1 MAGAVP
7 SGIFAPYLQF
17 ESNRMFRKFTKS
29 AGIPALKLALGASI
43 ALAASTALNSGSA
56 FAQQPAA
63 PAPVQ
68 TEIKLPSIIVTEA
81 VEKPLVDRVV
91 ATGTVRPVEEVYVQ
105 PLVEALSIKT
115 LNADVGDEVKAGSV
129 LATLND
135 DALLLEKSQ
144 LQANKAKAQAAVA
157 QYQAQVIEAQANVAD
172 TIRQRDRLQKLS
184 QSGTGTVSQLEQASA
199 AVEVAQAR
207 LNAAKQAV
215 TVGESDIKVVEAQLD
230 DVDLKLARTGVKTP
244 VAGVISVRNAKVG
257 AIASGT
263 GNPLFTIIKD
273 GAIELVA
280 DLSETDIQKIKAGQK
295 AIVTVA
301 GGKVKIEGK
310 VRLVSPT
317 VDAVTRLGAVHIVID
332 DESGARA
339 GMYGSAEI
347 IIAETNALALPL
359 SAVTTGR
366 TGSTARK
373 VEDNVVKQ
381 VKIETGIQDGGFVQ
395 VVSGLDAGD
404 MVVAK
409 AGAFVRDGDKIAPV
423 PAEPAAIAN

>member
-1 MAGAVP
+1 
-7 SGIFAPYLQF
+7 
-17 ESNRMFRKFTKS
+17 MFRKFTKS
-29 AGIPALKLALGASI
+29 AGIPALRLALGASI
-43 ALAASTALNSGSA
+43 ALAAGSALNPNSA
-56 FAQQPAA
+56 LAQDAATPA
-63 PAPVQ
+63 PAQ

-81 VEKPLVDRVV
+81 VEKPLVDRVI

-105 PLVEALSIKT
+105 PLVDALSIKT
-115 LNADVGDEVKAGSV
+115 LNADVGDEVKADSV

-144 LQANKAKAQAAVA
+144 LQANKAKAEAAVA

-172 TIRQRDRLQKLS
+172 TTRQRDRLVKLS

-215 TVGESDIKVVEAQLD
+215 VVGQSDIKVVDAQIED
-230 DVDLKLARTGVKTP
+230 INLKLARTGVKAP
-244 VAGVISVRNAKVG
+244 VGGVISVRNAKVG

-317 VDAVTRLGAVHIVID
+317 VDPVTRLGAVHIVID
-332 DESGARA
+332 DESGARS
-339 GMYGSAEI
+339 GMYASAEI
-347 IIAETNALALPL
+347 VVTETNALALPL

-366 TGSTARK
+366 NGSTARK

-395 VVSGLDAGD
+395 VVSGLTAGD
-404 MVVAK
+404 IVVAK

-423 PAEPAAIAN
+423 PAEPATIAN

>member
-1 MAGAVP
+1 
-7 SGIFAPYLQF
+7 
-17 ESNRMFRKFTKS
+17 MFRKFTKS
-29 AGIPALKLALGASI
+29 AGIPALRLALGASI
-43 ALAASTALNSGSA
+43 ALAAGSVLIPNSA
-56 FAQQPAA
+56 VAQDAAKPA
-63 PAPVQ
+63 PAQ

-81 VEKPLVDRVV
+81 IEKPLIDRVI

-105 PLVEALSIKT
+105 PLVDALSIKT
-115 LNADVGDEVKAGSV
+115 LNADVGDEVKADSV

-135 DALLLEKSQ
+135 DALILEKSQ
-144 LQANKAKAQAAVA
+144 LQANKAKAEAGLA
-157 QYQAQVIEAQANVAD
+157 QYKAQVIEAEANLAD
-172 TIRQRDRLQKLS
+172 AKRQRDRTQRLS
-184 QSGTGTVSQLEQASA
+184 QSGTSTVSQLEQANA
-199 AVEVAQAR
+199 LVEVSDAK

-215 TVGESDIKVVEAQLD
+215 AVGQSDIKVVDAQIED
-230 DVDLKLARTGVKTP
+230 INLKLARTGVKAP
-244 VAGVISVRNAKVG
+244 VGGVISVRNAKVG

-273 GAIELVA
+273 SAIELVA

-332 DESGARA
+332 DETGARS

-347 IIAETNALALPL
+347 VITETNALVLPL

-366 TGSTARK
+366 NGSTARK

-395 VVSGLDAGD
+395 VVSGLTAGD
-404 MVVAK
+404 IVVAK

-423 PAEPAAIAN
+423 PAEPATIAN